1 MPFISVT
8 RLRVRSLR
16 FLPGFAFYAIR
27 SRNQV
32 RSAAG
37 FQDGSLL
44 AEWSFTFW
52 TMTAW
57 DSEESMRRY
66 MTSGA
71 HKKAMPKLM
80 DWCDEASV
88 VHWEQTET
96 GLPSWAE
103 ADRRMRANGRASK
116 VRNPSPQH
124 ATLSY
129 QAPRL
134 TGAVPIPPA
143 GK

>member
-16 FLPGFAFYAIR
+16 FMPGFALYVARAR
-27 SRNQV
+27 SQV

-44 AEWSFTFW
+44 ADRSLTFW

-66 MTSGA
+66 MTAGS

-80 DWCDEASV
+80 DWCDEAS
-88 VHWEQTET
+88 
-96 GLPSWAE
+96 
-103 ADRRMRANGRASK
+103 
-116 VRNPSPQH
+116 
-124 ATLSY
+124 
-129 QAPRL
+129 
-134 TGAVPIPPA
+134 
-143 GK
+143 

>member
-8 RLRVRSLR
+8 RLRVRSLW
-16 FLPGFAFYAIR
+16 FMPGFAFYAIQAR
-27 SRNQV
+27 SQV

-44 AEWSFTFW
+44 ADRNFTFW

-66 MTSGA
+66 MTAGA

-80 DWCDEASV
+80 DWCDEASMA
-88 VHWEQTET
+88 HWEQSET
-96 GLPSWAE
+96 VLPSWAE
-103 ADRRMRANGRASK
+103 ADRRMRADGRASK
-116 VRNPSPQH
+116 VRKPSPQH
-124 ATLSY
+124 AALSY
-129 QAPRL
+129 RAPRL
-134 TGAVPIPPA
+134 TGAGPIRPA